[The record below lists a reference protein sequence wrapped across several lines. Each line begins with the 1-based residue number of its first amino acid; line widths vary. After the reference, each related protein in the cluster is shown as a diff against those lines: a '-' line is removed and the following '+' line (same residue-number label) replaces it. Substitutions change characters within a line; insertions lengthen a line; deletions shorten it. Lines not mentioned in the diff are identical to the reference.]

1 MNDFEFETETF
12 NIQHSTNVI
21 LNGVLCNS
29 VCIVLMNR
37 CAEYIKIIIISLY
50 ECVRLT
56 HNMIYAIHLNDDGR
70 SPSASRQL
78 HYRMLRLILNIPHA
92 LPSISISIFFYYID
106 EKKND
111 FDSK

>member
-12 NIQHSTNVI
+12 NIQQMLI
-21 LNGVLCNS
+21 MNGVLCNS

-37 CAEYIKIIIISLY
+37 CAEYIKIIIITISY

-70 SPSASRQL
+70 SPSASYIIQ
-78 HYRMLRLILNIPHA
+78 YIL
-92 LPSISISIFFYYID
+92 SITCHMPFYPFPYPYSFIMST
-106 EKKND
+106 KKKKRC